1 MKKTFAM
8 KTVLFIVV
16 PLTIIVS
23 YVLID
28 NRKNKHLSFR
38 QKMIKSLYPLIMK
51 SGTSSAKV
59 LKNVNDKQP
68 NESVFNIP
76 LQQIDGT
83 PFNWQSAQGK
93 KILLVNTASDCGFTP
108 QYEALEVL
116 YKKHADKLLVIGF
129 PCNEFKNQEKGSDE
143 NIAQFCRLN
152 FGVTFPM
159 MTKGSVKKNK
169 DQQPI
174 YQWLSDPAK
183 NGWNQQAPA
192 WNFCKYLV
200 DETGVLTHYFDSRID
215 PLGPEIQAALSAI
228 KSTP

>member
-1 MKKTFAM
+1 M

-16 PLTIIVS
+16 PLTILAT

-38 QKMIKSLYPLIMK
+38 QKMIKSMYPLIMK
-51 SGTSSAKV
+51 SGTSSAMV
-59 LKNVNDKQP
+59 LSNVENKKP
-68 NESVFNIP
+68 NESIFNIP
-76 LQQIDGT
+76 LQQIDGS
-83 PFNWQSAQGK
+83 PFKWELAKGK
-93 KILLVNTASDCGFTP
+93 KLLLVNTASDCGFTP
-108 QYEALEVL
+108 QYETLEALH
-116 YKKHADKLLVIGF
+116 KKYADKLVVIGF

-159 MTKGSVKKNK
+159 ITKGSVKKNK
-169 DQQPI
+169 GQQPI

-200 DETGVLTHYFDSRID
+200 DENGMLTHYFDSRID
-215 PLGPEIQAALSAI
+215 PLGPEIEAAILTRSN
-228 KSTP
+228 PN

>member
-16 PLTIIVS
+16 PLTILAS

-108 QYEALEVL
+108 QYEALEAL
-116 YKKHADKLLVIGF
+116 NKKYADKLVVIGF
-129 PCNEFKNQEKGSDE
+129 PCNEFKNQEKGSNE

-152 FGVTFPM
+152 FGVSFPM
-159 MTKGSVKKNK
+159 MTKGSVKKTNA
-169 DQQPI
+169 QQPL
-174 YQWLSDPAK
+174 YQWLSNATK
-183 NGWNQQAPA
+183 NGWNDQAPA
-192 WNFCKYLV
+192 WNFCKYLI
-200 DETGVLTHYFDSRID
+200 DENGVLTHYFDSRID
-215 PLGPEIQAALSAI
+215 PLGPEIEAAILNIAT
-228 KSTP
+228 KP